1 MDRLL
6 RAAFGLP
13 RRRTAKENR
22 AVETGDADPDEL
34 PESVKLFD
42 RKHNLAVTDWYAQSW
57 RGDLSAFTS
66 TMEDIWYQLTVS
78 MSVSRV
84 LLLEVLVEAGIIL
97 AFALLLWLLAM
108 AEGPSGH
115 SSFGS
120 KLALSLSSVRL
131 NTDSIFGWKERPA
144 SSPAEVAVLVAEGWL
159 HWLLLNVAGAVIV
172 ARALLPHRQMTF
184 AHTAIVDTDKEL
196 IIRVTLVRQGAV
208 LMQPSIRLQCS
219 DIMGRYQDL
228 SKGALSEGHTVLPQT
243 CLTLRHVIDESSPL
257 HTCNGGRTNIC
268 AVLCSITAI
277 DGVSGAPVHAAIA
290 YVSPSAAAGDPSIL
304 PGIETKPKLC
314 WDAKFKDM
322 LDFAKDGTVLVNLD
336 NMSRVVSNRNSAC
349 SPTLASATWE
359 AAQTAEQAA
368 RKEVMKQAT
377 SAKVVPGGAVA
388 EEETETTL
396 EDIV

>member
-42 RKHNLAVTDWYAQSW
+42 REHNLAVTDWYAQSW

-144 SSPAEVAVLVAEGWL
+144 SSPAEVLVLVAEGWL

-184 AHTAIVDTDKEL
+184 ARTAIVDTDKEL
-196 IIRVTLVRQGAV
+196 ILRVTLVRQGAV
-208 LMQPSIRLQCS
+208 LICVEINQCVGCTKS
-219 DIMGRYQDL
+219 FLGDD
-228 SKGALSEGHTVLPQT
+228 A
-243 CLTLRHVIDESSPL
+243 
-257 HTCNGGRTNIC
+257 
-268 AVLCSITAI
+268 AVLAPSSGDEPASPRHRA
-277 DGVSGAPVHAAIA
+277 GVASMAWRSTRRFSTNAP
-290 YVSPSAAAGDPSIL
+290 
-304 PGIETKPKLC
+304 
-314 WDAKFKDM
+314 
-322 LDFAKDGTVLVNLD
+322 
-336 NMSRVVSNRNSAC
+336 
-349 SPTLASATWE
+349 
-359 AAQTAEQAA
+359 
-368 RKEVMKQAT
+368 
-377 SAKVVPGGAVA
+377 
-388 EEETETTL
+388 
-396 EDIV
+396 

>member
-22 AVETGDADPDEL
+22 AVETGDEDPDEL

-257 HTCNGGRTNIC
+257 HTCNGGRSNIC

-336 NMSRVVSNRNSAC
+336 NMSRVVSNRSSAC
-349 SPTLASATWE
+349 SSTLASANWE
-359 AAQTAEQAA
+359 AAQAAEQAA
-368 RKEVMKQAT
+368 RKQVMKQAT

>member
-22 AVETGDADPDEL
+22 AIVEGLDAEDPDEL

-208 LMQPSIRLQCS
+208 LICVEINQCRVHP
-219 DIMGRYQDL
+219 I
-228 SKGALSEGHTVLPQT
+228 
-243 CLTLRHVIDESSPL
+243 IL
-257 HTCNGGRTNIC
+257 H
-268 AVLCSITAI
+268 
-277 DGVSGAPVHAAIA
+277 
-290 YVSPSAAAGDPSIL
+290 
-304 PGIETKPKLC
+304 
-314 WDAKFKDM
+314 
-322 LDFAKDGTVLVNLD
+322 
-336 NMSRVVSNRNSAC
+336 
-349 SPTLASATWE
+349 
-359 AAQTAEQAA
+359 
-368 RKEVMKQAT
+368 
-377 SAKVVPGGAVA
+377 
-388 EEETETTL
+388 
-396 EDIV
+396 

>member
-22 AVETGDADPDEL
+22 AVETGDEDPDEL

-108 AEGPSGH
+108 VESDETA
-115 SSFGS
+115 SFGG
-120 KLALSLSSVRL
+120 KIALSLSSVRL

-257 HTCNGGRTNIC
+257 HTCNGGRSNIC

-349 SPTLASATWE
+349 SSTLASANWE
-359 AAQTAEQAA
+359 AAQAAEQAA
-368 RKEVMKQAT
+368 RKQVMKQAT
-377 SAKVVPGGAVA
+377 SAKVVPGGAVE